1 LDEKDE
7 DSQPHDKEPTIIS
20 SEDQEIKEKK
30 PPNDKI
36 IYYKIVDIDENSE
49 N

>member
-1 LDEKDE
+1 MDERDE
-7 DSQPHDKEPTIIS
+7 DTQPHDKEPTIIS

-36 IYYKIVDIDENSE
+36 IYCKIVENDKNSDF
-49 N
+49 